1 MLDADW
7 SLNAGNWQW
16 LSASAFFHQYFRV
29 YSPIAFGKKTDP
41 NGDYI
46 RKYLPVLKD
55 MPAKYIF
62 EPWMAPPEVQQ
73 RAKCVVGKDYPKP
86 IVDHNIIS
94 KTNINRMKLAYEA
107 SKIIDVKVDESESM
121 EVGSDTSEDSKKAKT
136 SVAAKKTTKTEK
148 PPVGKGKTTI
158 DKFFKTKTSPDSQP
172 PSKKPKN

>member
-107 SKIIDVKVDESESM
+107 SKIIDVKAD
-121 EVGSDTSEDSKKAKT
+121 GSDTSEDSKKAKT